1 MTDGLVVNAPAVVA
15 ELFEEEVV
23 AIHLDR
29 GTYYSLSG
37 GAPRLWPLIG
47 CGLGAAAIA
56 ERIAAPLPPGEA
68 AAARAAVLAFLAE
81 LEAEELVRIGPGAGE
96 PPALAAGEGFEP
108 PRLERFTDMQELI
121 ALDPVHDVTDAE
133 GWPVKPPLTPKAG

>member
-1 MTDGLVVNAPAVVA
+1 MMHGLVVNSPAVVA
-15 ELFEEEVV
+15 EVFPEEVV

-37 GAPRLWPLIG
+37 SAPRLWPLIG
-47 CGLGAAAIA
+47 CGLDAPAIA
-56 ERIAAPLPPGEA
+56 ARVAQSLPAAEA
-68 AAARAAVLAFLAE
+68 AAAAEAVLAFLRE
-81 LEAEELVRIGPGAGE
+81 LEAEELVRPGPGRGT
-96 PPALAAGEGFEP
+96 PPELVPAETFEP